1 MREVFTTSKR
11 RVCVGVVI
19 ALILGG
25 QSLKAGIIWDSGI
38 FSENI
43 LRTAISGVKGL
54 ISLAGRARGLP
65 LRTDGS
71 GDGDGSDGSGS
82 GDGSS
87 GDGTGDST
95 STDSTSTAAS
105 DDPGAD
111 PDAAPTTVA
120 VPNAPSDPTDPTPT
134 LTPEINAI
142 MSIPTTDPRGN
153 AATLTPLPAT
163 TDDAPDDVPVGALGA
178 SGSGEV
184 APVDVGIHAVI
195 VSGAMTPWDAIG
207 KVPGVGTVTVTGGI
221 VALGTTP
228 IRGEPP
234 GGGPQPSWLR
244 LVPDLN
250 LLDGSVIPP
259 VVPNVIDVRITRYSI
274 EAVEKPNN

>member
-82 GDGSS
+82 GDGSG

-105 DDPGAD
+105 DDPAADPGAD

-134 LTPEINAI
+134 LTPELNAI
-142 MSIPTTDPRGN
+142 MSIPTTDPRGS
-153 AATLTPLPAT
+153 AATLTPLPTT
-163 TDDAPDDVPVGALGA
+163 TDDALDDVPIGAPGA
-178 SGSGEV
+178 SEFGEV
-184 APVDVGIHAVI
+184 APVDVEIHAVI

-228 IRGEPP
+228 IRGNPRV
-234 GGGPQPSWLR
+234 GARSR
-244 LVPDLN
+244 H
-250 LLDGSVIPP
+250 GSGSF
-259 VVPNVIDVRITRYSI
+259 RI
-274 EAVEKPNN
+274 